1 MLTAQGSR
9 GATPQATVLVA
20 VVAAVVAGLVV
31 GLSACSGANGDRT
44 PGRPVPMVAV
54 DHRLFSLSWEGD
66 DVCVHGAFPTLP
78 SCLPVDVRSSEA
90 VLSAVLEPLDPAAV
104 LLVVVTRPE
113 VALGGLGPGV
123 VRTVMAT
130 AAGDG
135 LVAVSVALWAAP
147 TLKVCAV
154 VDAGHGRTALV
165 VHRVV
170 AVAAGRPAEGAGDGC

>member
-1 MLTAQGSR
+1 VLTAQGSR
-9 GATPQATVLVA
+9 WATPLA
-20 VVAAVVAGLVV
+20 VVVTVVAGLVV
-31 GLSACSGANGDRT
+31 DLSACSGPTGDRT

-54 DHRLFSLSWEGD
+54 DHRLFNLSWEGD

-90 VLSAVLEPLDPAAV
+90 VLSAVLEPLDPAAD

-113 VALGGLGPGV
+113 VALAGLGPGV

-130 AAGDG
+130 TAGNDH
-135 LVAVSVALWAAP
+135 VAVSVALRAAP
-147 TLKVCAV
+147 TPKVCAL

-165 VHRVV
+165 VHRAV